1 MPKKE
6 KGFIALEPDWPPPP
20 PPPPPPSAEPRIGAM
35 KGRTA
40 FKVSPALHQRHK
52 TFFSSSLTVHKIS
65 WSVYSPGSG

>member
-6 KGFIALEPDWPPPP
+6 KGFIALEPDWPPPPP

-40 FKVSPALHQRHK
+40 FKVSPASRRRHK
-52 TFFSSSLTVHKIS
+52 AFFSSSLKVPKIS
-65 WSVYSPGSG
+65 WSMEY